1 MVDKRIDQI
10 KEDHWKKLSEEL
22 LQNFIFSTDCRYFG
36 FNSRRNRKLFKITII
51 EQEVQFE
58 FLVF

>member
-10 KEDHWKKLSEEL
+10 KEYHWKKLSEEL
-22 LQNFIFSTDCRYFG
+22 LQNFIFSTDCRSFG

-51 EQEVQFE
+51 EQEIQFE